1 MSGRVDRRKHV
12 FYYALQTARLDIDE
26 NSLQRKL
33 VLTVQGYNAPRNDE
47 AFQSLYHVLSKSPT
61 EVIFQERIDM
71 GKVLVFTEPKTVGFE
86 SFEDQPLRSHEVR
99 LRTLYSG
106 ISAGTELTAYRASN
120 PYISKQ
126 WDAKNRLFL
135 TSEAP
140 SQPYPLSGW
149 GYEEVGEVIE
159 VHPDIT
165 TLKVGD
171 IVYGTWGH
179 RTHHI
184 LQEDYASKRIKP
196 QGLDPILAIYSHIG
210 PIALNG
216 ILDAN
221 IHVGETVAVFGLGV
235 LGQVIVQLAKLNGAR
250 VFGVDLIEKRMD
262 LAKELGAIEC
272 AFNPRDGSPAQK
284 IKELT
289 NGRGADVTI
298 EVSGS
303 DKALHEAVRAT
314 AYSARVVALGF
325 FQGEAQAL
333 RLGEEFHHNRI
344 SLVCS
349 QISNVDPTLSY
360 RWDRIRLIHTI
371 MDLQVRGFLNLRPV
385 ITHVIPFQQAAQGF
399 QILDETPDQALQ
411 VVLDFSQQ

>member
-1 MSGRVDRRKHV
+1 
-12 FYYALQTARLDIDE
+12 
-26 NSLQRKL
+26 
-33 VLTVQGYNAPRNDE
+33 
-47 AFQSLYHVLSKSPT
+47 
-61 EVIFQERIDM
+61 M
-71 GKVLVFTEPKTVGFE
+71 GKGVVFTKPRTVGFE
-86 SFEDQPLRSHEVR
+86 SYDDLPLGSHELRV
-99 LRTLYSG
+99 RTLYSG
-106 ISAGTELTAYRASN
+106 ISAGTEMTAYRGSN
-120 PYISKQ
+120 PYLSKQ

-135 TSEAP
+135 QSESP

-159 VHPDIT
+159 VHSEVT

-184 LQEDYASKRIKP
+184 LQEDYANKRIKP
-196 QGLDPILAIYSHIG
+196 EGLDPILAIYSHLG

-235 LGQVIVQLAKLNGAR
+235 LGQIIAQLARLSGAR
-250 VFGVDLIEKRMD
+250 VLGVDLIEKRLE
-262 LAKELGAIEC
+262 LARQLGAIERG
-272 AFNPRDGSPAQK
+272 FNPREGSSAEK
-284 IKELT
+284 IKEMT
-289 NGRGADVTI
+289 NGRGADVSI

-303 DKALHEAVRAT
+303 SKALNEAVRAT

-325 FQGEAQAL
+325 FQGEAQGL
-333 RLGEEFHHNRI
+333 LLGEEFHHNRI
-344 SLVCS
+344 HLVCS
-349 QISNVDPTLSY
+349 QISNVDPALSY

-371 MDLQVRGFLNLRPV
+371 MELQAQGSLNLRPV
-385 ITHVIPFQQAAQGF
+385 ITHVIPFKQAAQGF

-411 VVLDFSQQ
+411 IVLDFSQQ

>member
-1 MSGRVDRRKHV
+1 MS
-12 FYYALQTARLDIDE
+12 E
-26 NSLQRKL
+26 
-33 VLTVQGYNAPRNDE
+33 
-47 AFQSLYHVLSKSPT
+47 
-61 EVIFQERIDM
+61 
-71 GKVLVFTEPKTVGFE
+71 VLVFTRPRTI
-86 SFEDQPLRSHEVR
+86 SFETVEDRPLEAKEIRV
-99 LRTLYSG
+99 RTLYSG
-106 ISAGTELTAYRASN
+106 ISAGTEMTAYRGSN
-120 PYISKQ
+120 PYLSKQ
-126 WDAKNRLFL
+126 WDPKNRLFL
-135 TSEAP
+135 PSESP

-159 VHPDIT
+159 IDPQVT

-184 LQEDYASKRIKP
+184 LQEEYASQRIKP
-196 QGLDPILAIYSHIG
+196 DGLDPILAIYSHLG

-221 IHVGETVAVFGLGV
+221 IHVGETVAIFGLGV
-235 LGQVIVQLAKLNGAR
+235 LGQMIAQLARLSGAH
-250 VFGVDLIEKRMD
+250 VLGVDMIEKRLA
-262 LAKELGAIEC
+262 LAKELGALEDG
-272 AFNPRDGSPAQK
+272 FNPRDGSPAEK
-284 IKELT
+284 IKALT
-289 NGRGADVTI
+289 DGRGADVTI

-303 DKALHEAVRAT
+303 ARALNEAVRAT

-325 FQGEAQAL
+325 FQGEAQGL

-349 QISNVDPTLSY
+349 QISNVDPALSY

-371 MDLQVRGFLNLRPV
+371 MDLQAKGSLNLHPV
-385 ITHVIPFQQAAQGF
+385 ITHVIPFRQAARGF